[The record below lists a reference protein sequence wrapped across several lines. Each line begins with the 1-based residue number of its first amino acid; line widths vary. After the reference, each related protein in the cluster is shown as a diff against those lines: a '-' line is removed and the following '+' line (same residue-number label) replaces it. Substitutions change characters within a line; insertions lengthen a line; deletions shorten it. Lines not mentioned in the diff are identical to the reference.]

1 MVLPLKEHFD
11 DPGEIAGIP
20 GSAHCT
26 SIFKTEREQFGVVV
40 PFILAGLNRGDKCVY
55 IVDDTP
61 EDDII
66 EAIMSVKDVQTH
78 LERGDIA
85 FLNKD
90 EAYLKDGFF
99 DADRMLRFVRDAEER
114 ACADGYAGLTATGE
128 MSWQRTGAPGTDM
141 MMSYEARL
149 NNLYGE
155 SGPTILCQYEEPL
168 FDHAT
173 LIDAI
178 RTHPR
183 VVLDG
188 EWCVNPHYMPPDEF
202 LTTREGAIPR
212 ETYDRTCLDIL
223 RRNRFSM
230 IHRME
235 MRDFRKLRKRLSA
248 LENIGLSDLCSFVE
262 VVDFYTDL
270 ARESCGDATTLS
282 HLEAIA
288 RRCEDAQ
295 ERLRFLRTYRSIGE
309 SIPAWHRLD
318 GIFDMVCEEVDN
330 CAMIRKGIDGE
341 IEIMADDLFG
351 DAILAIVENMPN
363 LRKKSDEV
371 RVTTFREENDL
382 VIHLEND
389 DGGVPGLAKD
399 AIFRFD
405 YRYGQSDGS
414 GLFLA
419 AKILASLGMTICEN
433 GVAGRSTRFEIR
445 IPAERHR
452 VATV

>member
-1 MVLPLKEHFD
+1 MPLKEYFD
-11 DPGEIAGIP
+11 NPGEIAGIP

-128 MSWQRTGAPGTDM
+128 MSWQRTDAPGTDM

-149 NNLYGE
+149 NNLCGE
-155 SGPTILCQYEEPL
+155 SGPTLLCQYEEPL

-173 LIDAI
+173 LIDVI

-202 LTTREGAIPR
+202 LTTREGVIPR

-248 LENIGLSDLCSFVE
+248 LENVGLSDLCSFVE

-270 ARESCGDATTLS
+270 ARESCGDAATLS

-288 RRCEDAQ
+288 RRCNEAQ
-295 ERLRFLRTYRSIGE
+295 KRLRFLRSYQSIGE
-309 SIPAWHRLD
+309 SVPTWHELD
-318 GIFDMVCEEVDN
+318 GILDMVCAEVDN
-330 CAMIRKGIDGE
+330 RAISKESFGGNV
-341 IEIMADDLFG
+341 EIMADVLFG
-351 DAILAIVENMPN
+351 DAILALVENMPS
-363 LRKKSDEV
+363 LRNSSDEV
-371 RVTTFREENDL
+371 RIGSCHEGGDL
-382 VIHLEND
+382 VIYLEND
-389 DGGVPGLAKD
+389 DDGVPNTVKD
-399 AIFRFD
+399 AIFRLD
-405 YRYGQSDGS
+405 CRYGQSDGF

-419 AKILASLGMTICEN
+419 AKILSSLGMTICEN
-433 GVAGRSTRFEIR
+433 GAPGESTRFEIR
-445 IPAERHR
+445 IPAGRHR
-452 VATV
+452 ATTA